1 MVFNAFKKVV
11 LITILFF
18 ISVSL
23 SNAQNKIKA
32 FSEDYSVYLNELSE
46 FMFSSD
52 NNDLKSNFKNFKK
65 ISSKEN
71 YTDSQKNKII
81 SISNRMLKKR
91 YKASTHFNNFVLC
104 LTALHNNS
112 ISNDKVSDWLEV
124 VSTLVDEHSSKKL
137 LVYFYFS
144 IDLVNENILRETK
157 TTSWV
162 ISSKSYDFFIKNNE
176 PFISFS
182 DVDLT
187 CSSDGGKI
195 VTFSTSGSYFP
206 YSYKIIGK
214 GGKMDWSQQGLSSD
228 SIYVILDGYSLDVR
242 TAAIQADSVLFTNKL
257 MFSFSLKGSFVDKI
271 TRGKQAENYPKFV
284 FERLF

>member
-65 ISSKEN
+65 NSSKEN

-112 ISNDKVSDWLEV
+112 ISNDKFSDWLEV

-162 ISSKSYDFFIKNNE
+162 ISSKSYDFCIKN
-176 PFISFS
+176 
-182 DVDLT
+182 
-187 CSSDGGKI
+187 
-195 VTFSTSGSYFP
+195 
-206 YSYKIIGK
+206 
-214 GGKMDWSQQGLSSD
+214 
-228 SIYVILDGYSLDVR
+228 VR
-242 TAAIQADSVLFTNKL
+242 NDHGMN
-257 MFSFSLKGSFVDKI
+257 
-271 TRGKQAENYPKFV
+271 
-284 FERLF
+284 